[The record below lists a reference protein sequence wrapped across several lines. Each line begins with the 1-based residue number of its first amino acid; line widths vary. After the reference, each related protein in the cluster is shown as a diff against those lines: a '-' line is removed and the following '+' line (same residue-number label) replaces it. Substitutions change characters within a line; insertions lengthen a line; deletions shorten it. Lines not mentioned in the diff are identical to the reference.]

1 MNTIMKTPLHKI
13 DIDDFII
20 IIGFVKT
27 ITEFE
32 GKEFPY
38 NNLYDQAETYKLNK
52 TPLDTQI
59 HHIDDFM
66 VDAVKV
72 YLKMK
77 STQKEFE
84 ELVEN
89 IPDLPLNKLFDKS
102 KILEHVKKYQTIC
115 EDLMTNYEY
124 TDPEIISIQ
133 IGFLTEKMNEFVSNE
148 EYESAAEIRDYIKNL
163 KSL

>member
-27 ITEFE
+27 VTEFE

-84 ELVEN
+84 ELVES

-148 EYESAAEIRDYIKNL
+148 EYESAAELRDYIKNL

>member
-38 NNLYDQAETYKLNK
+38 NNLYEQVETYYLNK
-52 TPLDTQI
+52 TPLDTEI

-66 VDAVKV
+66 VDAVKI

-77 STQKEFE
+77 ATQKEFE
-84 ELVEN
+84 ELVEKL
-89 IPDLPLNKLFDKS
+89 PDLPLNKLFDKT

-115 EDLMTNYEY
+115 EDLMINYKY

-133 IGFLTEKMNEFVSNE
+133 IGFLTEKMNDLVSKE
-148 EYESAAEIRDYIKNL
+148 EYEKAAEIRDYIKNL
-163 KSL
+163 KN

>member
-1 MNTIMKTPLHKI
+1 MKTPLHKI

-20 IIGFVKT
+20 IISFVKT

-38 NNLYDQAETYKLNK
+38 TNLYDQVETYKLNK

-72 YLKMK
+72 YLRMK
-77 STQKEFE
+77 ATQKDFE

-89 IPDLPLNKLFDKS
+89 LPDLPLNKLFDKS

-115 EDLMTNYEY
+115 EDLMINYEY
-124 TDPEIISIQ
+124 SDPEIISIQ
-133 IGFLTEKMNEFVSNE
+133 IGFLTEKMNGFVSNE
-148 EYESAAEIRDYIKNL
+148 EYEKAAEIRDHIKNL
-163 KSL
+163 KS

>member
-1 MNTIMKTPLHKI
+1 MKTLHRI

-27 ITEFE
+27 VTEFE
-32 GKEFPY
+32 GKVFPY
-38 NNLYDQAETYKLNK
+38 NNLYDQVETYKLNK
-52 TPLDTQI
+52 TPLDTHI
-59 HHIDDFM
+59 HHIDGFM

-89 IPDLPLNKLFDKS
+89 LPDLPLNKLFSKT
-102 KILEHVKKYQTIC
+102 KILDHVKQYQTIC

-133 IGFLTEKMNEFVSNE
+133 IGFLTEKMNDFVTKE
-148 EYESAAEIRDYIKNL
+148 EYEKAAELRDYIKNL